1 MRGRWCAPSP
11 LRFWTSRSLLPASR
25 AGWGSSCRG
34 RTERGEV
41 LHTSAA
47 LTTIER
53 PKRDLRFGVGHESNR
68 WTALK
73 AERRANLKS
82 TAATNAAAPPTS
94 RRPLRAFTCQRQGR
108 DLGRDWDWCRRGLRG
123 GEGREGGGRRK
134 SRQSITAF
142 TIKGQPSRCSDR
154 PTAPRPASYTSYIIE
169 GEGET
174 EITEVRESAIGVTV

>member
-108 DLGRDWDWCRRGLRG
+108 DLGRDWDWCRRAAAC
-123 GEGREGGGRRK
+123 GEGREGKGADDANLVNRSRHLQLKASQAAVPTVRPRHGQLRIHRTSLKAKGRPK
-134 SRQSITAF
+134 
-142 TIKGQPSRCSDR
+142 
-154 PTAPRPASYTSYIIE
+154 
-169 GEGET
+169 
-174 EITEVRESAIGVTV
+174 